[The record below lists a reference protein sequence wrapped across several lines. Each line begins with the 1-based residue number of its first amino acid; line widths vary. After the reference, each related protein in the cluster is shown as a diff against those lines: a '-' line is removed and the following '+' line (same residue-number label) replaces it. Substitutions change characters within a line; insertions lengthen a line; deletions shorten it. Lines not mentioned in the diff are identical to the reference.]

1 MLRFTCFLLCGSAA
15 LAEDLASWGPP
26 RVLPV
31 AATLHHVQGIDVDGT
46 SLWITSVDRAAR
58 KGWLHLVDLRTGR
71 LVREA
76 EIQEGERFHPGG
88 ISVDLDSVWIPVA
101 EYHRNGKTTV
111 QQRDRRTLALL
122 SRFEVADHVGCVAAS
137 RDALYGGNWDS
148 LRIYTWDRSGR
159 ELARKDNPT
168 GTAYQD
174 LKFLRGRIVA
184 SGNRDRESGAI
195 DWLDPVT
202 LALERRITA
211 GKTDRGVRFTNE
223 GMTIRGGKLYLL
235 PEDGPSRLFVWDFR

>member
-1 MLRFTCFLLCGSAA
+1 MLRALWLLPVTLAA
-15 LAEDLASWGPP
+15 SAEDLASWGSP
-26 RVLPV
+26 RILPV

-58 KGWLHLVDLRTGR
+58 KGWIHLVDLRTGD

-88 ISVDLDSVWIPVA
+88 ISVDTDSVWIPVA
-101 EYHRNGKTTV
+101 EYHRAGKTAV

-122 SRFEVADHVGCVAAS
+122 SRFEVADHIGCVAAS

-159 ELARKDNPT
+159 ELARKDSPT

-174 LKFLRGRIVA
+174 LKFLRGKLVA

-223 GMTIRGGKLYLL
+223 GMTIRSGKLYLL